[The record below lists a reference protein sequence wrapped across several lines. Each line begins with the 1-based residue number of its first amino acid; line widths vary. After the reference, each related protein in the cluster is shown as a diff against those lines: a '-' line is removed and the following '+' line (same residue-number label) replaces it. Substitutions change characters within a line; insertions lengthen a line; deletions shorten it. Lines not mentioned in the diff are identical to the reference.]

1 MNMSST
7 PQIQCHVEFH
17 DRPDPDPIVEIIG
30 TLLQLTLLGVLVT
43 NLFPG
48 SDSLALEIPVLYRVL
63 LFVLLMLIINRSAAA
78 VLLVLFQGAIFLQEP
93 AGRPDRSLVD
103 LAIDAGCLL
112 SVLFLVG
119 LFDRYRRVV
128 NRAGWWL
135 VLRLIG
141 AERATD
147 VPILDI
153 LTAALNFLV
162 RLSGR
167 ILQAGVL
174 ILVAGWIL
182 SRIPN
187 PRHADL
193 WMHTAADGQRMLAP
207 GPLILTGVFAVLV
220 LLPELF
226 RRPVNTDQAGVV
238 MQTSLMS
245 LLYRDLR
252 MIARKE
258 LKVRR
263 QKYARRN
270 QQEVAGALRE
280 SAESSVSNPPGAT
293 HS

>member
-1 MNMSST
+1 MNMPST
-7 PQIQCHVEFH
+7 RQIKYHVEFH

-63 LFVLLMLIINRSAAA
+63 LFVLLMLIINRSAAV

-93 AGRPDRSLVD
+93 AGRADRSGVD
-103 LAIDAGCLL
+103 LAIDAGSLL

-141 AERATD
+141 SDRAAD
-147 VPILDI
+147 IPILDM
-153 LTAALNFLV
+153 LTAALTFLV

-167 ILQAGVL
+167 ILQCGVL
-174 ILVAGWIL
+174 ILVAGWML

-226 RRPVNTDQAGVV
+226 RRPVNTDQASVV

-258 LKVRR
+258 LKIRR

-270 QQEVAGALRE
+270 QQEIAGALRE
-280 SAESSVSNPPGAT
+280 SAESSVPQPPGAI